1 MDFYISLNE
10 DVVNLRRE
18 TRNLMRSINA
28 SLPVQAHISWL
39 TDYIARQM
47 LNAGGKGS
55 LLAINTIE
63 LNGRFGIKI
72 VCEGN
77 WLKDIGP
84 FYQRHLIPA
93 LSRKDEVSFSNNSQH
108 PQMSIVS
115 WV

>member
-1 MDFYISLNE
+1 MDFYISFNE
-10 DVVNLRRE
+10 DIVNLRRE

-28 SLPVQAHISWL
+28 SLPAQAHISWL

-47 LNAGGKGS
+47 LVTGGKGS
-55 LLAINTIE
+55 LMMVDTVE
-63 LNGRFGIKI
+63 QEGRCGIKI
-72 VCEGN
+72 VCEGE
-77 WLKDIGP
+77 WLKGIGP
-84 FYQRHLIPA
+84 FYQMHLIPA